1 MIHPV
6 LKEGFTE
13 WEIIINPDLKF
24 ARAETVKKGIKRYWG
39 YDPSNNSYKLM
50 YIQYPKSTFN
60 RADMERIIKKY
71 ETCKL
76 CSIGKKFIKGKNNNT
91 INMTYSIIDNLGRIP
106 KIGRYISG
114 NRYITEPIIM
124 QILSTISRYPFAMTL
139 KPLGKAI
146 ASILIGILGEVG
158 VIFLIKNRVIQGEW
172 ANFFANYLT
181 STIEMPAKGGTLSL
195 GLKDDIRALKSAV
208 KSGNFYGIADSLLNE
223 AGAIK
228 RAMRGYGAKFKTAFA
243 GIRRGGRR
251 LRTTETTMP
260 TKLRKRPFGNVKTAS
275 DYKYMDTAH
284 RFREIGK
291 FGNFGSGFRKER
303 RFRES
308 GDAVYA
314 AMMT

>member
-24 ARAETVKKGIKRYWG
+24 ARVEIVKKGIKRYWG
-39 YDPSNNSYKLM
+39 FDPSNNSYKLM
-50 YIQYPKSTFN
+50 YIQYPKSAFN
-60 RADMERIIKKY
+60 RTDMERIIKKY
-71 ETCKL
+71 KTCKL

-124 QILSTISRYPFAMTL
+124 QILSTVSRYPFAMTL
-139 KPLGKAI
+139 KPLGKAL
-146 ASILIGILGEVG
+146 ASILVGILGEVG

-172 ANFFANYLT
+172 ANFFGNYLT
-181 STIEMPAKGGTLSL
+181 STLEMPAKGGTLSL
-195 GLKDDIRALKSAV
+195 GLKDDIRALKSAIR
-208 KSGNFYGIADSLLNE
+208 SGNFYGIADSLLNE

-228 RAMRGYGAKFKTAFA
+228 RAMRGYGTKFKTAFA
-243 GIRRGGRR
+243 GLKRGGKR
-251 LRTTETTMP
+251 LRITETTLP
-260 TKLRKRPFGNVKTAS
+260 TKLRKRPFTVKGAS
-275 DYKYMDTAH
+275 DYKYQDTAH
-284 RFREIGK
+284 RFREIGT
-291 FGNFGSGFRKER
+291 FGSGFRKER

-314 AMMT
+314 SMMS